1 MPHFA
6 RGNALRGKH
15 KPRRRRCRERDCSS
29 SSSSNK
35 DDGAQGRA
43 RRRDSDP
50 APPFRSE
57 QRSRRRRSRA
67 ASATSQP
74 FESKE
79 NGVAP
84 AARSAFSA
92 AANCRL
98 DDDRCFPPGLAVNT
112 VGLELHPLETCI
124 ASAATQQLS
133 SSSASV
139 SGASSPS
146 SSPVTSGRSG
156 SGTVI
161 PMLSLDE
168 EKTVSPSQ
176 PARQLKHAASC
187 EHLSRGGVP
196 SQLAGLSPRP
206 LSSLSNTRGDNW
218 TLPRTQQ
225 PARKTLSPLAS
236 LNSSSTNSSS
246 LFEGYLDMKPR
257 SVASEPIVGYTP
269 GDVGATDFK
278 NRRDHDH
285 CTRTR
290 SRTAGGK
297 VGSEPDT
304 EKYRQRLMKAIRSG
318 GAAPRRRKKK
328 PRHPRGASPSSLNT
342 IVFIDNG
349 EDMRGP
355 L

>member
-206 LSSLSNTRGDNW
+206 LSRLVSWLPVYHAGIVVCAGQLPRRPRAQVSLSFLNGFLHVLCVFARVPMQLVCQTHAVTIG
-218 TLPRTQQ
+218 PS
-225 PARKTLSPLAS
+225 PARSNLL
-236 LNSSSTNSSS
+236 
-246 LFEGYLDMKPR
+246 E
-257 SVASEPIVGYTP
+257 
-269 GDVGATDFK
+269 
-278 NRRDHDH
+278 
-285 CTRTR
+285 
-290 SRTAGGK
+290 
-297 VGSEPDT
+297 
-304 EKYRQRLMKAIRSG
+304 RLCL
-318 GAAPRRRKKK
+318 
-328 PRHPRGASPSSLNT
+328 HWL
-342 IVFIDNG
+342 
-349 EDMRGP
+349 